1 MPASCIMAV
10 ISSRADRSA
19 HQARPQPAE
28 MALGTGIT
36 RPGVPLSLQAF
47 SIAMASAVV

>member
-10 ISSRADRSA
+10 ISSRADTSA

-28 MALGTGIT
+28 IALGTGIT
-36 RPGVPLSLQAF
+36 RPGVPLSLQAY
-47 SIAMASAVV
+47 SMAMASAVV